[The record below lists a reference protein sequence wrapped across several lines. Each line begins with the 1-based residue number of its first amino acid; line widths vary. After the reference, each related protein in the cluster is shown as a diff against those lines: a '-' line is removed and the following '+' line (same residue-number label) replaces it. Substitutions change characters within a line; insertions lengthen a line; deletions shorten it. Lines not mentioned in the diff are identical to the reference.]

1 MRRHSGSGSVWSSA
15 SVLSFKQARKQVKL
29 TFHPRVCLSASQLVG
44 ATVKLPLCLQLVFF
58 QLKHWG
64 NCLFCSFIYVL
75 EWQYCIFTI
84 KEGLLP
90 HKSHTRHSINK
101 CIGHFHPSIHTYIYC
116 FTFLP
121 RVRGKAWCLFYI
133 CTLYMKLPQLMVSLA
148 QNEYWKRRETAGL
161 ALLKAPLK
169 LAN

>member
-1 MRRHSGSGSVWSSA
+1 MRHHSGSGSVWSSA

-75 EWQYCIFTI
+75 EWQYCTFTI

-101 CIGHFHPSIHTYIYC
+101 CIGHFHPYIHTYTASLSCRELEEKPDASFISV
-116 FTFLP
+116 P
-121 RVRGKAWCLFYI
+121 YI
-133 CTLYMKLPQLMVSLA
+133 WSYLSSWLA
-148 QNEYWKRRETAGL
+148 
-161 ALLKAPLK
+161 
-169 LAN
+169 